1 MRAPL
6 LALGLVFGSWIAV
19 CPATAFAAPTAAAKK
34 TVDPEKKAAEGEA
47 ARAAKLAAAKKY
59 AEAAAAYESA
69 FARSPNPKWLYA
81 AAAARQKN
89 GELARAANTYARYA
103 KDAPPKD
110 KERANALRA
119 LTEIN
124 GKVGRL
130 TFDAKGATALRV
142 DTETVDVASTT
153 PHYVMPGP
161 HTVFA
166 TFPEG
171 EANESVVGVAGEIT
185 TVSIARPQAAPQ
197 AASAAPAAASAEA
210 ASPQAKQDSSKPLP
224 PVVVYAGAGAT
235 VLFGALT
242 ILSGIDT
249 QSQKDTFEADRTQEN
264 LDAGKSKQTR
274 TNVLLAVTGVLAV
287 ATVVTAVVLVD
298 WSGGKSKRGASG
310 TALRAGVGPGFLTI
324 SGTF

>member
-1 MRAPL
+1 MRARSIV
-6 LALGLVFGSWIAV
+6 AGLVIGCCAATDPAV
-19 CPATAFAAPTAAAKK
+19 ALAAPTAKK
-34 TVDPEKKAAEGEA
+34 AVDPARKAAEREA

-59 AEAAAAYESA
+59 AEAAGAYESA

-103 KDAPPKD
+103 KDAPLRDKD
-110 KERANALRA
+110 RGAALRA
-119 LTEIN
+119 LTAIN
-124 GKVGRL
+124 SKVGRL

-142 DTETVDVASTT
+142 DNDVVDIASTA

-161 HTVFA
+161 HTVVA

-171 EANESVVGVAGEIT
+171 DATESVVGVPGEIT
-185 TVSIARPQAAPQ
+185 TVSLARPQAAAQAPSTSPQ
-197 AASAAPAAASAEA
+197 AAAEASAP
-210 ASPQAKQDSSKPLP
+210 SPKEDSSKPLP

-235 VLFGALT
+235 VLFGGLT
-242 ILSGIDT
+242 ILSGLDV
-249 QSQKDTFEADRTQEN
+249 QSQKEEFEADRTQEN

-274 TNVLLAVTGVLAV
+274 TNVLIAVTGVLAV
-287 ATVVTAVVLVD
+287 ATIVTAIVLVD

-310 TALRAGVGPGFLTI
+310 STVRAGVGPGFLTV